1 MTVSGISHPRERE
14 KETRGVGVM
23 VKKARGEAREGRKE
37 EGNVCVYNVSILCCG
52 SNVQPSGGVA
62 IAYTGS
68 MC

>member
-1 MTVSGISHPRERE
+1 
-14 KETRGVGVM
+14 M